1 MDTQTAEA
9 VLTTLG
15 NLIGFTGIVLLT
27 VWVLRRPPGDR
38 TAGIGRAAWA
48 LWWLWALT
56 LSLYVASEFWLAEEP
71 PHNPPT
77 WLDATNGILENLQS
91 EVIQIWIAALVFKY
105 LRWPGSPES
114 K

>member
-1 MDTQTAEA
+1 MSQTVEA

-15 NLIGFTGIVLLT
+15 NLFGFTGIVFLT
-27 VWVLRRPPGDR
+27 VWLLRKPPGDR
-38 TAGIGRAAWA
+38 LAGIGRAAWA

-56 LSLYVASEFWLAEEP
+56 LALYVASEYLLAQKS

-77 WLDATNGILENLQS
+77 WLEATNGVLENIQS
-91 EVIQIWIAALVFKY
+91 EVIQIWLAALVFKY

-114 K
+114 E

>member
-1 MDTQTAEA
+1 MSQTVEA

-15 NLIGFTGIVLLT
+15 NLFGFTGIVFLT
-27 VWVLRRPPGDR
+27 VWLLRKPPGDR
-38 TAGIGRAAWA
+38 LAGIGRAAWA

-56 LSLYVASEFWLAEEP
+56 LALYVVSEYWLAQKS

-77 WLDATNGILENLQS
+77 WLETTNGVLENIQS
-91 EVIQIWIAALVFKY
+91 EVIQIWLAALVFKY

-114 K
+114 E

>member
-1 MDTQTAEA
+1 MSQTVEA

-15 NLIGFTGIVLLT
+15 NLFGFTGIVFLT
-27 VWVLRRPPGDR
+27 VWLLRKPPGDR
-38 TAGIGRAAWA
+38 LAGIGRAAWA

-56 LSLYVASEFWLAEEP
+56 LALYVASEYWLAQKS

-77 WLDATNGILENLQS
+77 WLEATNGVLENIQS
-91 EVIQIWIAALVFKY
+91 EVIQIWLAAVVFKY

-114 K
+114 E